1 MIDEQAIL
9 TAERLHDDLIDFRQ
23 RLRNRYPKVSR
34 QVTSGDDRKIAA
46 RLAEIWLVELAT
58 NPDVGAAIGAA
69 TLAELS
75 VHFQRILTFSE
86 HATTRSRYDAE
97 LRRILKDYSVDVV
110 LPVKQSRG
118 RNVNAPAAS
127 SPEQASAV
135 RTAFVGQS
143 FAPKDKRVNQCVRE
157 TLTALGVKV
166 VTGDEPKAASISEK
180 VKRLIEDQSFFVG
193 VFTRR
198 DKVARKQEWTTSAWV
213 IDEKAYAL
221 GLRKRLVLLKEQGVV
236 SIGGIQGDYEY
247 VDFSRDELETLA
259 LRLIQ
264 LFDLTNN
271 GLRK

>member
-9 TAERLHDDLIDFRQ
+9 TAERLRDDLLEFRQ

-34 QVTSGDDRKIAA
+34 QVASQDDRKIAA
-46 RLAEIWLVELAT
+46 QLAETWLVELAT
-58 NPDVGAAIGAA
+58 NPDTGAAIGAA
-69 TLAELS
+69 TLADLS
-75 VHFQRILTFSE
+75 VHFQRLLTFSE

-97 LRRILKDYSVDVV
+97 LRNLLKDYSVNVI
-110 LPVKQSRG
+110 LPLKQSRG
-118 RNVNAPAAS
+118 RIINAAS
-127 SPEQASAV
+127 TDSKSTGLV
-135 RTAFVGQS
+135 RSVFVGQS
-143 FAPKDKRVNQCVRE
+143 FALNDKLVNQCVRD

-166 VTGDEPKAASISEK
+166 VTGDEPKAGSISGK

-198 DKVARKQEWTTSAWV
+198 DKVARKKEWTTSAWV

-247 VDFSRDELETLA
+247 IEFSRDQLQALV
-259 LRLIQ
+259 LRLVQ
-264 LFDLTNN
+264 LSI
-271 GLRK
+271 